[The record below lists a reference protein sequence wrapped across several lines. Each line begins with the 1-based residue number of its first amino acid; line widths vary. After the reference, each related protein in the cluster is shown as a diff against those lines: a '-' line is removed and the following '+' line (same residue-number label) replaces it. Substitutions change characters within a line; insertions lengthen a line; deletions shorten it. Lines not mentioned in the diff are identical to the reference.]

1 MNPIGIAFGPGV
13 ADIRSRASQRIERGG
28 EKGGESGIYFS
39 RISINRGIFSLD
51 SGIDPVKK
59 KKKEEW
65 RKCNYKLFHVE
76 VLEIENI
83 AKISSID
90 NIKIRRSIYINKL
103 IKFLIILPR
112 IKKMVNRRGEIAQN
126 S

>member
-59 KKKEEW
+59 KKKKNGENVTT
-65 RKCNYKLFHVE
+65 NYSMLKFWKL
-76 VLEIENI
+76 
-83 AKISSID
+83 KISR
-90 NIKIRRSIYINKL
+90 K
-103 IKFLIILPR
+103 
-112 IKKMVNRRGEIAQN
+112 
-126 S
+126 